1 MKKKKAPKIKTVL
14 RVDPSTGRSKKVAE
28 DSIEAIEW
36 PTVAEY
42 RSERKKVTKEV
53 KKNVEAVKKLGEKAV
68 EQVFQSPEVAN
79 YGRAAAGKVS
89 AGSRAAAA
97 GARKALSVGGG
108 SAAAGIAALG
118 TAGTVAAV
126 GAAFA
131 VGYGIGTAGV
141 KLWNYLKPAERD
153 YRKAQA
159 FRAARKQWEQDKGR
173 PMTTEEVKAM
183 GRGFLDSLSTKR

>member
-1 MKKKKAPKIKTVL
+1 ML
-14 RVDPSTGRSKKVAE
+14 RVDPDTGRSKKVAE

-53 KKNVEAVKKLGEKAV
+53 RKSVDAVKKVAEKAV
-68 EQVFQSPEVAN
+68 ENAIQSPEVAN
-79 YGRAAAGKVS
+79 AGRAIAGKVS
-89 AGSRAAAA
+89 AGSRAVSE
-97 GARKALSVGGG
+97 GARKAVSLGGG
-108 SAAAGIAALG
+108 SAAAGVASLGAAG
-118 TAGTVAAV
+118 TALAV

-131 VGYGIGTAGV
+131 IGYGIGTAGL
-141 KLWNYLKPAERD
+141 KLWQYLKPEERD

-159 FRAARKQWEQDKGR
+159 FRAARKKFEEEKGR